1 MSACVLIR
9 ILMKMAPTDMI
20 PEAVIQKPRELW
32 EHPWSTKGERC
43 PAYER
48 RFPTCP
54 QMPIVLD
61 CEVMHDIESDNGA
74 KRETKRRCKLA
85 VEAPYLFKKVI
96 GVDVAYFFQ
105 TNFLDMRARTL
116 SIEATNETFSSR
128 VEIFEKCRYYA
139 HPDNPNWTCF
149 DQTATLDIK
158 NFFGFEHSMEKMGM
172 KQYTQLILK
181 GKEIIEFFIKELEQ
195 EGITHVD
202 KWVDPVGTETPVIEE
217 KKENQNETQVPVDQE
232 KSLKEFLDAD
242 YILKYLGQLSPLQ
255 ESRLVQLRQRLEE
268 ESELNKIPDYP
279 TLLRFLRARDFSID
293 KSAAMLLDSLKWRE
307 QHRVDHLLDEYRMPS
322 VLTKHFPGGW
332 HEFDKDG
339 RPLYILRLG
348 HMDVKGLLKS
358 IGEDG
363 LLKLTLHI
371 CEEGL
376 RKMQEQTN
384 RQEKPIWSWCLLVDL
399 EGLSMRHLWRPGVK
413 ALLRIIEVVEQNYP
427 ETMGR
432 VLIVRAPRVFPIL
445 WTIVSAFIHENTRQK
460 FLFFGG
466 PDCLHIED
474 GLELYMPV
482 DKIPDFL
489 GGPCTTLIHEGGLVP
504 KSLYRNESVDE
515 HDGGHHDHNG
525 LYQTQNLTPGQLF
538 ELMIKNSDPKS
549 VITWDFD
556 CTKADV
562 LFTIYHTDKELPNDL
577 GDSYS
582 SIFDLS
588 GFEEGVNYT
597 KVEQTITCHPKES
610 CQGSH
615 EMMSHGTYILQW
627 QLPPGSTTGAQLMYF
642 YEILSSANYKGSMTS
657 LQSAM
662 SIASSQQSR

>member
-1 MSACVLIR
+1 MVQKYTSPVR
-9 ILMKMAPTDMI
+9 IYKYPFELVMK
-20 PEAVIQKPRELW
+20 
-32 EHPWSTKGERC
+32 
-43 PAYER
+43 AYER
-48 RFPTCP
+48 RFPICP

-61 CEVMHDIESDNGA
+61 CSVIHDIETENGA
-74 KRETKRRCKLA
+74 KRETKRYCKLA
-85 VEAPYLFKKVI
+85 VDAPYLFKKMI
-96 GVDVAYFFQ
+96 GIDVAFFFQ

-116 SIEATNETFSSR
+116 NIEATNETFSSR
-128 VEIFEKCRYYA
+128 VEIFEKCRYYV

-158 NFFGFEHSMEKMGM
+158 NFFGFEHSLEKWGM
-172 KQYTQLILK
+172 KQYTQTILK
-181 GKEIIEFFIKELEQ
+181 GKEIIEFFIEELKN

-202 KWVDPVGTETPVIEE
+202 KWVDPPGYVAPTETPAVEE
-217 KKENQNETQVPVDQE
+217 KKENQEGSNNSASNNANSEE
-232 KSLKEFLDAD
+232 KSLSEFLDAD

-255 ESRLVQLRQRLEE
+255 ESRLVQLRQKLE
-268 ESELNKIPDYP
+268 ESEVKKYPDYP
-279 TLLRFLRARDFSID
+279 TLLRFLRARDFSIE
-293 KSAAMLLDSLKWRE
+293 KSYTMLVDSLKWRE
-307 QHRVDHLLDEYRMPS
+307 EHRVDHLLDEYRMPS

-332 HEFDKDG
+332 HDFDKDG

-376 RKMQEQTN
+376 KKMQEQTN
-384 RQEKPIWSWCLLVDL
+384 REEKPIWSWCLLVDL

-474 GLELYMPV
+474 GLEHYMPV
-482 DKIPDFL
+482 EKIPDFL

-504 KSLYRNESVDE
+504 KSLYRNESMDE
-515 HDGGHHDHNG
+515 HDGSHHDHSG
-525 LYQTQNLTPGQLF
+525 LYQTINLTAGQIF
-538 ELMIKNSDPKS
+538 ELMIKNNDPKS

-562 LFTIYHTDKELPNDL
+562 LFTVYHTDKELPNDL